1 MPVSHPAPANAEED
15 RGTHAG
21 WPFRAIVISVATKA
35 HLIDSRQSK
44 IAGLG
49 ARRRSGRIQGFSPE
63 KKRSRYQAFL
73 CRIVDVPSKHYA
85 ARCGVAR
92 NINSDSSNGAVLID
106 CAQHCTL
113 KSIVLRVRRF
123 FTAGDGRRRTEGRRG
138 RGSPLRLRR
147 SLRIKRR

>member
-1 MPVSHPAPANAEED
+1 MLLQRQPARDLRDTSDLTRSTD
-15 RGTHAG
+15 R
-21 WPFRAIVISVATKA
+21 R
-35 HLIDSRQSK
+35 L
-44 IAGLG
+44 
-49 ARRRSGRIQGFSPE
+49 
-63 KKRSRYQAFL
+63 FL